1 MMPGNLTGLN
11 FTAKLYFMLRNQN
24 ISRLLNIL
32 KNKYVLTS
40 LVFFV
45 WLLFFDQNNLLERKK
60 YVKEYK
66 QLLKD
71 REYYL
76 EKIEEDKRRLKELQT
91 NDENLEKFAR
101 EQYLMK
107 KDNEEIFVIREE

>member
-1 MMPGNLTGLN
+1 MPGNFFGIT
-11 FTAKLYFMLRNQN
+11 FTTKSYFMFRNQN

-32 KNKYVLTS
+32 KNKYVLTL
-40 LVFFV
+40 LVFFI
-45 WLLFFDQNNLLERKK
+45 WLLFFDQNNLLDRKK

-76 EKIEEDKRRLKELQT
+76 EKIEEDKRRLEELQT

-107 KDNEEIFVIREE
+107 KDDEEIFVIREE

>member
-1 MMPGNLTGLN
+1 MFNKQN
-11 FTAKLYFMLRNQN
+11 FRYFFRILRN
-24 ISRLLNIL
+24 
-32 KNKYVLTS
+32 KYILTS
-40 LVFFV
+40 ILFMI
-45 WLLFFDQNNLLERKK
+45 WLLFFDQNNLLDRRK
-60 YVKEYK
+60 YVNEYK

-76 EKIEEDKRRLKELQT
+76 EKIEEDKKRLEELQT

-107 KDNEEIFVIREE
+107 KDGEDIFIIREE

>member
-1 MMPGNLTGLN
+1 M
-11 FTAKLYFMLRNQN
+11 
-24 ISRLLNIL
+24 I
-32 KNKYVLTS
+32 
-40 LVFFV
+40 
-45 WLLFFDQNNLLERKK
+45 WLLFFDQNNLLDRRK
-60 YVKEYK
+60 YVNEYK

-76 EKIEEDKRRLKELQT
+76 EKIEEDKKRLEELQT

-107 KDNEEIFVIREE
+107 KDGEDIFIIREE

>member
-1 MMPGNLTGLN
+1 MPGNLFGIN
-11 FTAKLYFMLRNQN
+11 FTAKSYFMFRKQN
-24 ISRLLNIL
+24 ISRFLNIL

-45 WLLFFDQNNLLERKK
+45 WLLFFDQNNLLDRKK

-76 EKIEEDKRRLKELQT
+76 EKIEEDKRRLEELQT
-91 NDENLEKFAR
+91 NDANLEKFAR

-107 KDNEEIFVIREE
+107 KDDEEIFVIREE